1 MPTET
6 ASPSDTATP
15 IPTNLPLQAPMMGT
29 ESHSLKLAYVN
40 LIKAA
45 NLTWVRRNAYLWSYV
60 EPTEGERYWAGMAG
74 LEKDMETGSANGIQN
89 ILIVRSTPPWAQKV
103 RGVYCGP
110 VLREKFGA
118 FASFMHDLV
127 ARLSVPPYNVKYW
140 ELGNEPDVDPSLVPP
155 DSVYGC
161 WGDKDDLYY
170 GGRYYGEMLSVV
182 YPAIKSADPEA
193 QVLIGG
199 LLLDCD
205 PETPPAGRDCT
216 PSLFFNGILQ
226 NGGGEYFDIVSY
238 HGYAY
243 YNGQLSASEKLPNWA
258 PRGGQV
264 IGKFLYLRETLQ
276 NYGYNKPIYITEA
289 SLICT
294 EKDLIHCNPPGD
306 PFFEAQADY
315 AVMLFARNWAYNLEG
330 TIWFDF
336 EAGWRWSSMLDKYH
350 QPKPVYN
357 SVKFFMQE
365 LDQAILTQPIG
376 QYPQLNGY
384 EFVLAEKRVW
394 VLWAVDDVPHTITLP
409 DNLMHIYDKY
419 GVEISPTNGTLTI
432 QSPVY
437 IELSP

>member
-1 MPTET
+1 
-6 ASPSDTATP
+6 
-15 IPTNLPLQAPMMGT
+15 MGT
-29 ESHSLKLAYVN
+29 ESHSLKPAYVN

-60 EPTEGERYWAGMAG
+60 EPTEGDRYWAGMAG

-89 ILIVRSTPPWAQKV
+89 ILIVRSTPSWAQKV

-155 DSVYGC
+155 DSVFGC

-205 PETPPAGRDCT
+205 PENPPAGKDCT
-216 PSLFFNGILQ
+216 PARFINGILQ
-226 NGGGEYFDIVSY
+226 NGGGDYFDIVSY

-243 YNGQLSASEKLPNWA
+243 YNGQFTTAENLPNWA
-258 PRGGQV
+258 TRGGQV
-264 IGKFLYLRETLQ
+264 IGKLRYLRETLQ
-276 NYGYNKPIYITEA
+276 NYGIQKPIYITEA
-289 SLICT
+289 SLICH
-294 EKDLIHCNPPGD
+294 EKNIIYCNPPGD

-315 AVMLFARNWAYNLEG
+315 AVMLFARNWAFDLDS
-330 TIWFDF
+330 TLWFDF
-336 EAGWRWSSMLDKYH
+336 EAGWRQSSMLDKYH

-357 SVKFFMQE
+357 SIKFFMQE
-365 LDQAILTQPIG
+365 LDQATLTQPIE

-384 EFVLAEKRVW
+384 EFALAEKRVW
-394 VLWAVDDVPHTITLP
+394 VLWAGDDVPHTITLP

-419 GVEISPTNGTLTI
+419 GVEISPTNGTITI